1 MSALT
6 VHRLSCL
13 GLAAVMWLAASPP
26 ATAATAPSTPAA
38 VVASEAWVRLPPPAA
53 GVAAGYVELH
63 NGGAANRLVA
73 ASAAGFGQVQI
84 HAMRMDGEVMR
95 MQALPDGLALPAGRI
110 TSLRPGSYHL
120 MLMMPKRPLQE
131 GQQVRVRL
139 QFVHGDALPVDF
151 VVRDGMG
158 GQAGQH
164 GAER

>member
-1 MSALT
+1 MVQRAC
-6 VHRLSCL
+6 CL
-13 GLAAVMWLAASPP
+13 GLAAVMGLAASPP
-26 ATAATAPSTPAA
+26 ATAAGRDSAS

-53 GVAAGYVELH
+53 AVAAGYVELH

-95 MQALPDGLALPAGRI
+95 MQALPDGLPLPAEKI
-110 TSLRPGSYHL
+110 TSLRPGGYHL

-131 GQQVRVRL
+131 GQHVRVRL
-139 QFVHGDALPVDF
+139 QFAHGDALPVAF

-158 GQAGQH
+158 GPASQH
-164 GAER
+164 GANR

>member
-1 MSALT
+1 MSRVMIQRAC
-6 VHRLSCL
+6 CL
-13 GLAAVMWLAASPP
+13 GLAAVMGLAASPP
-26 ATAATAPSTPAA
+26 ATAAAGRDSAS

-53 GVAAGYVELH
+53 AVAAGYVELD

-95 MQALPDGLALPAGRI
+95 MQTLPDGLPLPAGKI
-110 TSLRPGSYHL
+110 TSLRPGGYHL

-131 GQQVRVRL
+131 GQHVRVRL
-139 QFVHGDALPVDF
+139 QFAHGDALPVEF

-158 GQAGQH
+158 GPASQH
-164 GAER
+164 GANR